1 MHSDSEKLIRLL
13 IVDEGLHQA
22 EQITSSLRSSG
33 LHVLAEH
40 AEDDEDMTEIINSK
54 PLDLILFSMDLP
66 DFSLQQ
72 AQHLIHE
79 CGRHLSL
86 IGITDKISEP
96 LVVHAMEQGAQDIV
110 LSTELEH
117 LALVVKRE
125 AQNLK
130 LWRKFVGNE
139 KELHESEKRCQSL
152 LANSKDAVA
161 YVHEGMHIYANAPYL
176 DLFGHTDFDEVEGV
190 PLIDMVESSQ
200 QDTLKQFLRNLSQN
214 KNTTNELN
222 LNLIHHSGEV
232 IQGQL
237 EFSRASF
244 DGEPCTQILIR
255 SKADTS
261 ELEEQINYLHKH
273 DLVTGL
279 YNRQY
284 FMDKLQAYIDEA
296 ISGGKPS
303 VMLYISIDN
312 FTHVRDTVGI
322 SGCDILINDIAKI
335 LEQGSGDDERVCRFG
350 AYSYTIL
357 CHNKD
362 KQEVEAGTANL
373 LKMIEQN
380 ISDIGKQS
388 ISATCSISIY
398 YIDENV
404 PPNPNEI
411 IARAERNLDQI
422 QRNGG
427 NRAEAYVPVAGEM
440 SQEEEDAAISRKIKA
455 AISNNSISP
464 RFQPVVSIGGASG
477 ERYEITRQLKTE
489 EDEILSDAELMPS
502 AERSGSAKTLDRWS
516 IMQAIRIIGKS
527 IQANRKVDIF
537 VTLSADSI
545 QDPTL
550 ARWIAQR
557 LQGSKIPGERLV
569 IGLNE
574 AHAVSQLKAAKTL
587 FKGLKQLHCQVF
599 LDGFGTGLNPFQLVK
614 HLPADYLRINAAY
627 MDGLS
632 SNQENQVS
640 IREITEQASSM
651 EIRCIVPNVADASV
665 LSVLWSV
672 GADFVQGDFL
682 QAPSDRMNYDFTSM
696 SS

>member
-1 MHSDSEKLIRLL
+1 
-13 IVDEGLHQA
+13 
-22 EQITSSLRSSG
+22 
-33 LHVLAEH
+33 
-40 AEDDEDMTEIINSK
+40 
-54 PLDLILFSMDLP
+54 
-66 DFSLQQ
+66 
-72 AQHLIHE
+72 
-79 CGRHLSL
+79 
-86 IGITDKISEP
+86 
-96 LVVHAMEQGAQDIV
+96 
-110 LSTELEH
+110 
-117 LALVVKRE
+117 
-125 AQNLK
+125 
-130 LWRKFVGNE
+130 
-139 KELHESEKRCQSL
+139 
-152 LANSKDAVA
+152 
-161 YVHEGMHIYANAPYL
+161 
-176 DLFGHTDFDEVEGV
+176 
-190 PLIDMVESSQ
+190 
-200 QDTLKQFLRNLSQN
+200 
-214 KNTTNELN
+214 
-222 LNLIHHSGEV
+222 
-232 IQGQL
+232 
-237 EFSRASF
+237 
-244 DGEPCTQILIR
+244 
-255 SKADTS
+255 
-261 ELEEQINYLHKH
+261 
-273 DLVTGL
+273 
-279 YNRQY
+279 
-284 FMDKLQAYIDEA
+284 
-296 ISGGKPS
+296 
-303 VMLYISIDN
+303 MLYISIDN

-335 LEQGSGDDERVCRFG
+335 LEQGSGEDERVCRFG

-362 KQEVEAGTANL
+362 KQEVEVGTANL

-380 ISDIGKQS
+380 ISEIGKQS
-388 ISATCSISIY
+388 ISSTCSISIY

-404 PPNPNEI
+404 PPNPSEI

-440 SQEEEDAAISRKIKA
+440 SQEEEDAEVTRKIKT
-455 AISNNSISP
+455 AISNNSIIP
-464 RFQPVVSIGGASG
+464 LFQPVVSIGGASG

-489 EDEILSDAELMPS
+489 EGEILSDAELMPS
-502 AERSGSAKTLDRWS
+502 AERSGSAKTMDRWS

-527 IQANRKVDIF
+527 VQANRKVDVFI
-537 VTLSADSI
+537 TLSADSI

-574 AHAVSQLKAAKTL
+574 AHAVNQLKAAKTL
-587 FKGLKQLHCQVF
+587 FKGLKQLHCQIF

-614 HLPADYLRINAAY
+614 HLPADYLRINPAY
-627 MDGLS
+627 MEGLA

-696 SS
+696 SG

>member
-1 MHSDSEKLIRLL
+1 MDSDSEKLIRLL

-22 EQITSSLRSSG
+22 EQIASSLRSSG

-40 AEDDEDMTEIINSK
+40 AEDAEDMSEIINSK

-66 DFSLQQ
+66 DFTLQQ
-72 AQHLIHE
+72 VQQLIHQ
-79 CGRHLSL
+79 CGKHLSV
-86 IGITDKISEP
+86 IGLSDKINEP
-96 LVVHAMEQGAQDIV
+96 MVVHAMEQGAQDLL
-110 LSTELEH
+110 LSSELEH
-117 LALVVKRE
+117 LALAVRRE

-130 LWRKFVGNE
+130 MWRKYVSNE

-176 DLFGHTDFDEVEGV
+176 ELFGHTDFDEVEGM

-200 QDTLKQFLRNLSQN
+200 QETLKQFLRNLSQN
-214 KNTTNELN
+214 KNTSNELS
-222 LNLIHHSGEV
+222 LNLVHHSGEI
-232 IQGQL
+232 IQGQV

-261 ELEEQINYLHKH
+261 ELEEQINYLHQH

-284 FMDKLQAYIDEA
+284 FLNKLQEYIDIA
-296 ISGGKPS
+296 ISGGQHS

-312 FTHVRDTVGI
+312 FQHVRDTVGI
-322 SGCDILINDIAKI
+322 SGCDILISDIAKI
-335 LEQGSGDDERVCRFG
+335 LQQGAGENEQVCRFG

-357 CHNKD
+357 CSGKEKPD
-362 KQEVEAGTANL
+362 VEVGTSNL
-373 LKMIEQN
+373 LKLIEQN
-380 ISDIGKQS
+380 ISEIGKQS
-388 ISATCSISIY
+388 ISSTCSISIY
-398 YIDENV
+398 FIDENV
-404 PPNPNEI
+404 PANPNEI
-411 IARAERNLDQI
+411 IARAERTLDQI
-422 QRNGG
+422 QHEGG
-427 NRAEAYVPVAGEM
+427 NKAKIYVPVAGEM
-440 SQEEEDAAISRKIKA
+440 TQEEEDGEITRKIKA
-455 AISNNSISP
+455 AISSNNLMP
-464 RFQPVVSIGGASG
+464 LFQPIVSIGGASG
-477 ERYEITRQLKTE
+477 ERYELTRQLKTE
-489 EDEILSDAELMPS
+489 DGEILTDADLLPS

-516 IMQAIRIIGKS
+516 IAQAVKIIGKS
-527 IQANRKVDIF
+527 VAANRKVDVF
-537 VTLSADSI
+537 VALSADSI
-545 QDPTL
+545 QDPSL

-557 LQGSKIPGERLV
+557 LQGAKVPGERLV
-569 IGLNE
+569 LTINE

-587 FKGLKQLHCQVF
+587 FKGLKQLHCQVV

-614 HLPADYLRINAAY
+614 HLPADYLRINAAF

-632 SNQENQVS
+632 SNPDNQTS
-640 IREITEQASSM
+640 IRAMTEQASSM
-651 EIRCIVPNVADASV
+651 EIRCIVPQVTDAGV

-682 QAPSDRMNYDFTSM
+682 QAPTGRMNYDFTSM

>member
-1 MHSDSEKLIRLL
+1 MDSDSEKLIRLL

-22 EQITSSLRSSG
+22 EQIASSLRSSG

-40 AEDDEDMTEIINSK
+40 AEDAEDMSEIINSK

-66 DFSLQQ
+66 DFTLQQ
-72 AQHLIHE
+72 VQQLIHQ
-79 CGRHLSL
+79 CGRHLSV
-86 IGITDKISEP
+86 IGLSDKINEP
-96 LVVHAMEQGAQDIV
+96 MVVHAMEQGAQDIL
-110 LSTELEH
+110 LSSELEH
-117 LALVVKRE
+117 LALVVRRE

-130 LWRKFVGNE
+130 MWRKYVSNE

-161 YVHEGMHIYANAPYL
+161 YVHEGMHIYANKPYL
-176 DLFGHTDFDEVEGV
+176 ELFGHTDFDEVEGM

-200 QDTLKQFLRNLSQN
+200 QETLKQFLRNLSQN
-214 KNTTNELN
+214 KNTSNELS
-222 LNLIHHSGEV
+222 LNLVHHSGEV
-232 IQGQL
+232 IQGQV

-261 ELEEQINYLHKH
+261 ELEEQINYLHQH

-284 FMDKLQAYIDEA
+284 FMDKLQEYIDNA
-296 ISGGKPS
+296 ISGGKHS

-312 FTHVRDTVGI
+312 FQHVRDTVGI

-335 LEQGSGDDERVCRFG
+335 LQQGTGENEHVCRFG

-357 CHNKD
+357 CSGKEKAD
-362 KQEVEAGTANL
+362 VEVGTQNL

-380 ISDIGKQS
+380 ISEIGKQS
-388 ISATCSISIY
+388 ISSTCSISIY
-398 YIDENV
+398 FIDENV
-404 PPNPNEI
+404 PSNPNEI

-422 QRNGG
+422 QNEGG
-427 NRAEAYVPVAGEM
+427 NRSRIYVPVAGEM
-440 SQEEEDAAISRKIKA
+440 TQEEEDGEITRKIKV
-455 AISNNSISP
+455 AISSNNLMP
-464 RFQPVVSIGGASG
+464 LFQPIVSIGGASG
-477 ERYEITRQLKTE
+477 ERYELTRQLKTE
-489 EDEILSDAELMPS
+489 QGEILTDADLLPS

-516 IMQAIRIIGKS
+516 IAQAVKIIAKS
-527 IQANRKVDIF
+527 VAANRKVDIF
-537 VTLSADSI
+537 VALSADSI
-545 QDPTL
+545 QDATL

-557 LQGSKIPGERLV
+557 LQGAKVPGERLV
-569 IGLNE
+569 LTINE
-574 AHAVSQLKAAKTL
+574 AHAVNQLKAAKTL
-587 FKGLKQLHCQVF
+587 FKGLKQLHCQVV

-632 SNQENQVS
+632 TNKDNQDS
-640 IREITEQASSM
+640 IRSMTEQASSM
-651 EIRCIVPNVADASV
+651 EIRCIVPQVADAGV

-682 QAPSDRMNYDFTSM
+682 QSPTDRMNYDFSSM

>member
-40 AEDDEDMTEIINSK
+40 AEDAEDMSEVINNK
-54 PLDLILFSMDLP
+54 PLDLVLFSMDLP
-66 DFSLQQ
+66 EFSLQQ

-86 IGITDKISEP
+86 ICITDKINEP
-96 LVVHAMEQGAQDIV
+96 LVVHAMELGAQDIV
-110 LSTELEH
+110 LSSELEH

-125 AQNLK
+125 SQNLK

-139 KELHESEKRCQSL
+139 KELRESEKRCQSL

-161 YVHEGMHIYANAPYL
+161 YVHEGMHIYANTPYL
-176 DLFGHTDFDEVEGV
+176 DLFGHTDFDEVEGM

-200 QDTLKQFLRNLSQN
+200 QEALKQFLRKLSQN
-214 KNTTNELN
+214 KNTTNHLT
-222 LNLIHHSGEV
+222 LKLVHHSGEV
-232 IQGQL
+232 VQGEM

-284 FMDKLQAYIDEA
+284 FMETLQSYIDEA
-296 ISGGKPS
+296 ISGGEKS
-303 VMLYISIDN
+303 VLLYISIDN
-312 FTHVRDTVGI
+312 FTHVRDSVGI

-335 LEQGSGDDERVCRFG
+335 LQEGSGEDESVCRFG

-357 CHNKD
+357 CKGKEKVD
-362 KQEVEAGTANL
+362 VETGTANL
-373 LKMIEQN
+373 LKLIEQN
-380 ISDIGKQS
+380 ISEIGKQS
-388 ISATCSISIY
+388 ISSTCSISIY

-404 PPNPNEI
+404 PSNPNEI

-422 QRNGG
+422 QRDGG
-427 NRAEAYVPVAGEM
+427 NRAVPYVPKAGEM
-440 SQEEEDAAISRKIKA
+440 SQEEEDAEVTRKIKA
-455 AISNNSISP
+455 AISSNSIIP
-464 RFQPVVSIGGASG
+464 LFQPIVSIGGAVG

-489 EDEILSDAELMPS
+489 DGEIVTDAELMPS
-502 AERSGSAKTLDRWS
+502 AERSGNAKTLDRWS

-527 IQANRKVDIF
+527 VQANRKIDIF
-537 VTLSADSI
+537 ISLSADSI

-557 LQGSKIPGERLV
+557 LQGSKTPGERLV
-569 IGLNE
+569 LGINE
-574 AHAVSQLKAAKTL
+574 ANAANQLKAAKTL

-614 HLPADYLRINAAY
+614 HLPVDYLRINSAF
-627 MDGLS
+627 MEGLA
-632 SNQENQVS
+632 SNPENQTS
-640 IREITEQASSM
+640 IREMTEQASSM
-651 EIRCIVPNVADASV
+651 SIRCIIPKVSDASV

-672 GADFVQGDFL
+672 GADFVQGEFL
-682 QAPSDRMNYDFTSM
+682 QAPNDRMNYDFSSM

>member
-40 AEDDEDMTEIINSK
+40 AEDAEDMVEIINSK

-66 DFSLQQ
+66 EFTLQQ
-72 AQHLIHE
+72 AQQLIHE
-79 CGRHLSL
+79 CGKHLSL
-86 IGITDKISEP
+86 IGLTDKINEP
-96 LVVHAMEQGAQDIV
+96 MVVHAMELGAQDIL
-110 LSTELEH
+110 LSSELEH

-125 AQNLK
+125 SQNLK

-161 YVHEGMHIYANAPYL
+161 YVHEGMHIYANTPYL

-190 PLIDMVESSQ
+190 PLIDMVESNQ
-200 QDTLKQFLRNLSQN
+200 QETLKQFLRNLSQN
-214 KNTTNELN
+214 KNTTNELT

-232 IQGQL
+232 IKGQV

-284 FMDKLQAYIDEA
+284 FMEKLQAYIDEA
-296 ISGGKPS
+296 VSGGKNS
-303 VMLYISIDN
+303 VLLYISIDN

-335 LEQGSGDDERVCRFG
+335 LQQGSGENEQVCRFG

-357 CHNKD
+357 CKGKEKID
-362 KQEVEAGTANL
+362 VEKGTANL
-373 LKMIEQN
+373 LKLIEQN
-380 ISDIGKQS
+380 ISEIGKQS
-388 ISATCSISIY
+388 ISSTCSISIY

-422 QRNGG
+422 QREGG
-427 NRAEAYVPVAGEM
+427 NRAVPYVPVAGEM
-440 SQEEEDAAISRKIKA
+440 SQEEEDAEVTRIIKA
-455 AISNNSISP
+455 AISSNSIIP
-464 RFQPVVSIGGASG
+464 LFQPIVSIGGASG
-477 ERYEITRQLKTE
+477 ERYEIIRQLKT
-489 EDEILSDAELMPS
+489 DDGEIFSDADLMPS

-527 IQANRKVDIF
+527 VQANRNVDVFIS
-537 VTLSADSI
+537 LSADSI

-557 LQGSKIPGERLV
+557 LQGSKTPGERLV
-569 IGLNE
+569 LGLNE
-574 AHAVSQLKAAKTL
+574 AHAVNQLKAAKTL

-614 HLPADYLRINAAY
+614 HLPVDYLRINSAY
-627 MDGLS
+627 MEGLS
-632 SNQENQVS
+632 SNQDNQHS
-640 IREITEQASSM
+640 IREMTEQASSM
-651 EIRCIVPNVADASV
+651 EIRCIVPKVSDAGV

-682 QAPSDRMNYDFTSM
+682 QAPSDRMSYDFTSM
-696 SS
+696 SN